1 MQEKS
6 CSFLFLYDKWDS
18 NEFHWLKMDVR
29 RGRGYLI
36 LAVSPVIG
44 FSVVADDVVI
54 IISSSMRKEP
64 ESKEKIYMKIHYSVV
79 ESTAAV
85 ATAASGWQKSHFL
98 LSRVCFSSL
107 IIGTGRQR
115 WTKLM
120 KWRNIKVN
128 TWLEWRFHVCVGAF
142 SFEKSL
148 LLRIL
153 SLSSQRPMITI
164 ANNNNRLKL
173 HWMTCVAVDVCCICL
188 YLRECR
194 LLL

>member
-64 ESKEKIYMKIHYSVV
+64 ESEEKNLHENTLFCCGINS
-79 ESTAAV
+79 SGSNSSFWV
-85 ATAASGWQKSHFL
+85 A
-98 LSRVCFSSL
+98 
-107 IIGTGRQR
+107 
-115 WTKLM
+115 
-120 KWRNIKVN
+120 
-128 TWLEWRFHVCVGAF
+128 
-142 SFEKSL
+142 EKSFSPFT
-148 LLRIL
+148 
-153 SLSSQRPMITI
+153 SLFQLAHHRHGPTEMNETYEM
-164 ANNNNRLKL
+164 KE
-173 HWMTCVAVDVCCICL
+173 
-188 YLRECR
+188 Y
-194 LLL
+194 